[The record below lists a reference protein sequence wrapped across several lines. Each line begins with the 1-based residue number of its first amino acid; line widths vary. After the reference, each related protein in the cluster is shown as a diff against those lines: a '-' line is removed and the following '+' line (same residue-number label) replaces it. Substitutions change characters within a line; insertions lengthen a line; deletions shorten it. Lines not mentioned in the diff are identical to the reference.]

1 VSAALP
7 FLVPAIVLAAA
18 GNLLL
23 SRGMRVL
30 GAGRGAAPVSLVSTA
45 THALRSRLVWAGMI
59 SYVAAMGFWLEV
71 LGRAEIGLVYPVF
84 LGGATVC
91 VMTASIAVLREP
103 LEPRR
108 VVGAALMIAGIFLA
122 SLE

>member
-1 VSAALP
+1 
-7 FLVPAIVLAAA
+7 
-18 GNLLL
+18 
-23 SRGMRVL
+23 
-30 GAGRGAAPVSLVSTA
+30 
-45 THALRSRLVWAGMI
+45 
-59 SYVAAMGFWLEV
+59 V